1 MKINALPETVL
12 LEGAGESRG
21 TITFVQRPD
30 NSQQEFCILIW
41 SNADKANQFLTAVN
55 EPKNKF
61 LEIERNDLFQY
72 LMDIPWM
79 CDYVVYNLDPK
90 DVVIRSPSFRVDAL
104 PQDKIVKFKDIE
116 SKCFVTQQILM
127 HKIHAPDTLVSAALR
142 YYRKNPEL
150 TPIQVIGHVAELRTQ
165 AEYTAKEEAVLE
177 RTNAEYEGALKNLE
191 KMKIQEPYR
200 TAYRKCPP
208 PASCPRCGESGFQFI
223 SLAPSTNA
231 ATWKC
236 RYCGGKELV
245 RADQLKAKPSAAERS
260 PIPKDVQ
267 REVWQRDKGRCVE
280 CGSKENLEYDHI
292 IPISKGGAN
301 TVRNLQLLCQECN
314 RRKSGTDPGCI

>member
-1 MKINALPETVL
+1 MTVDALPETVL
-12 LEGAGESRG
+12 LEGTGESRG
-21 TITFVQRPD
+21 KFTFVRHTD
-30 NSQQEFCILIW
+30 DSQQEFSILIW

-55 EPKNKF
+55 KLKNQF
-61 LEIERNDLFQY
+61 QETERDFLFQY
-72 LMDIPWM
+72 LMDVPWI
-79 CDYVVYNLDPK
+79 CDYVVYNLGPK
-90 DVVIRSPSFRVDAL
+90 DVDYLSPSFRVDAL
-104 PQDKIVKFKDIE
+104 PRDKIVKFKDIE

-127 HKIHAPDTLVSAALR
+127 HEIHAPDTLVSAALT
-142 YYRKNPEL
+142 YYRNNPEL
-150 TPIQVIGHVAELRTQ
+150 TPIQVIGHVAELPTQ
-165 AEYTAKEEAVLE
+165 VEDTAREEAAIE
-177 RTNAEYEGALKNLE
+177 RTTAERKRALKDVML
-191 KMKIQEPYR
+191 QEPIR

-208 PASCPRCGESGFQFI
+208 PASCSRCGEGEFQFI

-236 RYCGGKELV
+236 RYCGAKELV
-245 RADQLKAKPSAAERS
+245 RTDQLKVKSSAAERS

-292 IPISKGGAN
+292 IAISKGGAN

-314 RRKSGTDPGCI
+314 RRKSDTDPGCI